1 MNYFEL
7 YEKRKK
13 AKFMVIPGTKWIG
26 NRSPFIVGQELII
39 RNVSSSKVGYRYN
52 DHYYCY
58 GMFYKPID
66 RFLECCTL
74 ISEQ

>member
-1 MNYFEL
+1 MSYFEL

-26 NRSPFIVGQELII
+26 NYSPFIVGEELTIQKV
-39 RNVSSSKVGYRYN
+39 NSSDVGYRYN
-52 DHYYCY
+52 DHYCD
-58 GMFYKPID
+58 GMFYNPID
-66 RFLECCTL
+66 VFLEHCTF

>member
-1 MNYFEL
+1 MSYFEL

-26 NRSPFIVGQELII
+26 NCSPFMVGEELII
-39 RNVSSSKVGYRYN
+39 QKVNSSEVGYRYN
-52 DHYYCY
+52 DDYCA
-58 GMFYKPID
+58 GMFYKKPID
-66 RFLECCTL
+66 VFLECCTF